1 MGRCHRVPRVGVEP
15 APTRDVRDVFR
26 RYHVFQ
32 GAAAQGRVGGHFTP
46 RLFSEFRRAREM
58 VADRG
63 CADLVR
69 VAAELCLQPP
79 EARQFRVPS
88 FRRQVVPQVVKVRRP
103 HSPLVETGQDVRR
116 EVVDGGLEAGGRD
129 RFRVRRA
136 DIGKQ
141 HRIRFRRRLGGEE
154 RQQPV
159 RKDRDVGPK
168 HSRRR
173 WPPYG
178 GRNPSRARPFPR
190 RAARAPI
197 ATATSS
203 KRATRRWDRRQGE
216 VRGETP
222 GGRCL
227 RSW

>member
-1 MGRCHRVPRVGVEP
+1 M
-15 APTRDVRDVFR
+15 A
-26 RYHVFQ
+26 
-32 GAAAQGRVGGHFTP
+32 
-46 RLFSEFRRAREM
+46 
-58 VADRG
+58 ADRG
-63 CADLVR
+63 CIGRIR

-159 RKDRDVGPK
+159 RKDRDVGPSIAAADGR
-168 HSRRR
+168 HVVGEIPVVRGLFLGG
-173 WPPYG
+173 PPELPSQPPPVPNEPLGDGIG
-178 GRNPSRARPFPR
+178 GKARSVAKLPAVGVFDHGEMSAVHRHREQAERRPFLR
-190 RAARAPI
+190 RVGRGFLI
-197 ATATSS
+197 
-203 KRATRRWDRRQGE
+203 GE
-216 VRGETP
+216 
-222 GGRCL
+222 GR
-227 RSW
+227 